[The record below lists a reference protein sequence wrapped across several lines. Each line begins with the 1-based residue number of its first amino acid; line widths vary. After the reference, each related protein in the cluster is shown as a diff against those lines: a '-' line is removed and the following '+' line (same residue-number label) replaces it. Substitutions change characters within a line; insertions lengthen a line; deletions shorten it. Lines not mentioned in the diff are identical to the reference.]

1 MFLRNVFIFILLFV
15 PATVITATDGYPQ
28 DEIAETESMRGVDG
42 VGIRIDEVDSKAAA
56 DGLSKDKILSAVSD
70 ELKKAGIKVL
80 STAETAEAKGKPTL
94 YVSINTIKHP
104 GDVYSFSVNVSFDQ
118 LVMLARNQKIQLMSP
133 TWSVLGTGAS
143 IPENLG
149 SDAEKY
155 VLLMVQKFIE
165 DFKVANAK

>member
-1 MFLRNVFIFILLFV
+1 MIWKNVLIFILLFV
-15 PATVITATDGYPQ
+15 PVVITVTDSYSQ
-28 DEIAETESMRGVDG
+28 DEVAETESMRGVDG
-42 VGIRIDEVDSKAAA
+42 VGIRIDEIDPKAAA
-56 DGLSKDKILSAVSD
+56 DGLNRDKILSAVSD

-80 STAETAEAKGKPTL
+80 SSNETAQAKGKPTL

-104 GDVYSFSVNVSFDQ
+104 GDVYSFTVSVSLDQ
-118 LVMLARNQKIQLMSP
+118 LVTLVRNQKRQLMSP

-155 VLLMVQKFIE
+155 VLLMVQKFID
-165 DFKVANAK
+165 DFKEANPN

>member
-1 MFLRNVFIFILLFV
+1 MPSPPAMRIILLFV
-15 PATVITATDGYPQ
+15 PAAVITVTNSYSQ
-28 DEIAETESMRGVDG
+28 DEIAETESMRGVEG
-42 VGIRIDEVDSKAAA
+42 VGIRIDEVDPKAAA
-56 DGLSKDKILSAVSD
+56 DGLSKDKILSAVSG

-80 STAETAEAKGKPTL
+80 SAAETAEAKGKPTL

-118 LVMLARNQKIQLMSP
+118 LVMLARNQKTQLMSP

-165 DFKVANAK
+165 DFKEANPK